1 MTSTVLHIVYPAPS
15 APLNLTLRRVTT
27 NSITVEW
34 SQPVY
39 PNGIVDSFVIVL
51 TEDFSHA
58 EVDRVTTAGN
68 ASDHLVTFSGLL
80 SVWSYT
86 IHVAAHTNA
95 LGDNATITVHTL
107 GGKSN

>member
-1 MTSTVLHIVYPAPS
+1 M
-15 APLNLTLRRVTT
+15 TT

-39 PNGIVDSFVIVL
+39 PNGIVDLFVIVL
-51 TEDFSHA
+51 TDDIIHA
-58 EVDRVTTAGN
+58 EVGRLTTAGN

-86 IHVAAHTNA
+86 IHAAAHTNA
-95 LGDNATITVHTL
+95 LGDNATINVYTL
-107 GGKSN
+107 GGKSNLF

>member
-1 MTSTVLHIVYPAPS
+1 MMSTVLHIIYPAPS

-27 NSITVEW
+27 NNITVEW

-51 TEDFSHA
+51 TEDVSHA

-68 ASDHLVTFSGLL
+68 ASNHLVTFSGLL
-80 SVWSYT
+80 SVWPYT